1 MLYCILREFIALTK
15 YVFLDYH
22 FAKKKETLVGFIANL
37 SILTVQNKKTYFVN
51 KREYF
56 GQQMSI
62 SIS

>member
-15 YVFLDYH
+15 YVFLVYH
-22 FAKKKETLVGFIANL
+22 FAKKETLVGFIANL
-37 SILTVQNKKTYFVN
+37 SILTVQNKKTYFVH